1 LYGYSGCGKTF
12 LAKSIAGEFK
22 LNFIYVKGPEIL
34 DKYIGGSEANV
45 RALFEKAESNGPS
58 VLFFDEFD
66 SIVPVRNS
74 STAAVTDRIVNQFLC
89 YLDGV
94 TVLEKTFVIAAT
106 ARPDMIDPA
115 ILRPGRIDAHIFCDL
130 PTDEDRSEFFTSL
143 LQQQGVSLT
152 TEDLG
157 LLVNASKGFS
167 FADMDLG
174 CKSLELAQDS
184 RSKQEII
191 DKLTESLLKV
201 KSISQSKEFNKLRH
215 IYEAFREHK
224 LTTDVTHQ
232 KQVLK

>member
-1 LYGYSGCGKTF
+1 M
-12 LAKSIAGEFK
+12 
-22 LNFIYVKGPEIL
+22 NFIYVKGPEVL

-130 PTDEDRSEFFTSL
+130 PSVDDRKEF
-143 LQQQGVSLT
+143 LT
-152 TEDLG
+152 TLLHQQEISPNAEDLEI
-157 LLVNASKGFS
+157 LANVTKGFS
-167 FADMDLG
+167 FADIDLG
-174 CKSLELAQDS
+174 CRSLDS
-184 RSKQEII
+184 MQESRGRQEII
-191 DKLTESLLKV
+191 DRLVENLLKV
-201 KSISQSKEFNKLRH
+201 KSISQSKEFNKLRN

-224 LTTDVTHQ
+224 LTTDLTHQ